1 MLGYQRG
8 TWWYMCFFPTKLSQG
23 WEEVFLNHSHSH
35 HRGRKLVTSTITP
48 WGNSWDN
55 PIGDLSTVTKVFNQS
70 LSEVTVIFPQSKVNI
85 WSDPPTNGHIDIWSI
100 WKSNDLRMI
109 SQGNHGCSIHV
120 YNLSLLTMRGLT
132 KFHYK
137 IGWMA
142 KTSLVDLTI
151 STCLAREHMRKL
163 SWNVHRH
170 SYFLWFVND
179 KFSMCKSR
187 GTTDPYTVAE
197 WCFCLWM
204 YHEVPAGQRP
214 ISMPCRCT
222 WGYVPAILVG
232 TDCMCILIHHEK
244 LDGTVMM
251 CKRNGKTG
259 LGSFNTNMLWNL
271 VSHMLHVWNIYE
283 CLPTFTP

>member
-1 MLGYQRG
+1 
-8 TWWYMCFFPTKLSQG
+8 
-23 WEEVFLNHSHSH
+23 
-35 HRGRKLVTSTITP
+35 
-48 WGNSWDN
+48 
-55 PIGDLSTVTKVFNQS
+55 
-70 LSEVTVIFPQSKVNI
+70 
-85 WSDPPTNGHIDIWSI
+85 
-100 WKSNDLRMI
+100 MI

-132 KFHYK
+132 KNIKIQSTHEVSIPWDAWDLLQWCFHCK
-137 IGWMA
+137 IGWMV

-163 SWNVHRH
+163 SWNGHRH

-187 GTTDPYTVAE
+187 GTIDPYTVAE
-197 WCFCLWM
+197 W

-222 WGYVPAILVG
+222 WGYVPAIFAG

-244 LDGTVMM
+244 LDGNDVQ
-251 CKRNGKTG
+251 KK
-259 LGSFNTNMLWNL
+259 FNTNMLWNL